1 MWLTP
6 QTLREQG
13 SNDEL
18 DKSSKALLVWMVL
31 LLEEVAASRSATDTN
46 LCSQPHTIHV
56 SLQLAAYV
64 INMHCNTCPACWQYL
79 FITENRMPSVLLG
92 LALLIWLPSTP
103 FNL

>member
-1 MWLTP
+1 MSLTP

-46 LCSQPHTIHV
+46 LCSQPLTQYMSVCSSQHT
-56 SLQLAAYV
+56 SS
-64 INMHCNTCPACWQYL
+64 TCIVTP
-79 FITENRMPSVLLG
+79 VLHAG
-92 LALLIWLPSTP
+92 STCS
-103 FNL
+103 